1 MVDTIRDLWCD
12 RLMKKHRPDGDS
24 GVRSIDEILTELGSL
39 QMRLSETDLNA
50 AEIEALKARQQEVR
64 AEAALAREAMPVDRD
79 RALARVYAIDRLVDQ
94 ALARHLDP
102 SMAASSDRSG
112 GIDPYILV
120 KNNAR
125 IDREAGLEE
134 LRHERRRL
142 VAQLTRKPAG

>member
-1 MVDTIRDLWCD
+1 
-12 RLMKKHRPDGDS
+12 MKKHRPDGDS

>member
-1 MVDTIRDLWCD
+1 MT
-12 RLMKKHRPDGDS
+12 KPHPDGESD
-24 GVRSIDEILTELGSL
+24 VRSLDEILSELGSL
-39 QMRLSETDLNA
+39 QMRLVDTGLSV
-50 AEIEALKARQQEVR
+50 AEIEALKVRQQEVR
-64 AEAALAREAMPVDRD
+64 AEAALAREAMPVDRA
-79 RALARVYAIDRLVDQ
+79 RALARVYEIDRLVDQ

-102 SMAASSDRSG
+102 SMAAGNDRSG

-142 VAQLTRKPAG
+142 VVRLSRKPAS